1 MGSKVSKKNSV
12 HIAIHNVQQTS
23 STQINTPT
31 HMQTSPASSRSS
43 NGTRE
48 NKTKNFSD
56 LPRLSLNKLSP
67 KSASSGRPTGS
78 FHNRASSDPL
88 SKNAPKKSLLDIM
101 HERMHQDFL
110 EAKEKRLKEEA
121 LRLER
126 EAIKIAVNGNPL
138 KIKPRSTELVDL
150 MN

>member
-1 MGSKVSKKNSV
+1 MGTKVSMK
-12 HIAIHNVQQTS
+12 
-23 STQINTPT
+23 TQISTPT
-31 HMQTSPASSRSS
+31 NMQASPASSRSF
-43 NGTRE
+43 NGALN
-48 NKTKNFSD
+48 NKTKSFSD
-56 LPRLSLNKLSP
+56 LPRASLNKLSP
-67 KSASSGRPTGS
+67 KSASSCSPTGT

-88 SKNAPKKSLLDIM
+88 SKRVPKKPLLDII

-121 LRLER
+121 LHLER
-126 EAIKIAVNGNPL
+126 EAIKIAVNGYPL